1 MRARLARVR
10 AALAL
15 ARDDHAAAE
24 AAFGRA
30 AEALPAGMPY
40 ERALTDFAHGR
51 LLRRAGRRRDAAA
64 QLSAARDT
72 FAALDA
78 RPLLERCTRE
88 LDACGLTP
96 IKRGPDADRTRLTPQ
111 ERSVARLAATGLSN
125 REIAAELLLSVK
137 TVERHL
143 THVYRKLG
151 VSSRPSCR
159 LTRSRSGRH
168 PRTKRARS
176 RVSLVAKDRCG
187 T

>member
-1 MRARLARVR
+1 MPRSRSRC
-10 AALAL
+10 
-15 ARDDHAAAE
+15 DEHAEAE
-24 AAFGRA
+24 AAFEAA

-64 QLSAARDT
+64 HLSAARDT

-78 RPLLERCTRE
+78 CPLLERCTRE

-111 ERSVARLAATGLSN
+111 EQSIARLAATGLSN

-151 VSSRPSCR
+151 VG
-159 LTRSRSGRH
+159 SRSELS
-168 PRTKRARS
+168 P
-176 RVSLVAKDRCG
+176 DP
-187 T
+187 